1 MSDGLDKVSNDI
13 GKVSDGLGKM
23 SVRLVRV
30 SDGPKKMSDTF
41 GKVLVYIFN
50 FLIILIFFN

>member
-41 GKVLVYIFN
+41 GKVLVYILN
-50 FLIILIFFN
+50 CLIVLIFFN